1 MPTPRPSPKPNAD
14 QIVMGQ
20 ATTNPAVNPSG
31 CAVIA
36 LDGEQDVYAVV
47 ATRRLILD
55 GIRLGHGHVII
66 DLTAVTFADSSL
78 LGALALAVKLA
89 RRSNGT
95 VRLVSHDEQFISRLR
110 ITGMVRLFP
119 IFPDLADALGEAS

>member
-14 QIVMGQ
+14 QTAMGQ
-20 ATTNPAVNPSG
+20 ATTNPTVNPSG
-31 CAVIA
+31 RAVIA

-95 VRLVSHDEQFISRLR
+95 VCLVSHDEQFISKLR